1 MFSVYHHHIT
11 HLLYIMQYTFV
22 YVFYVLE
29 VMYVYVHTYV
39 RTYNICTYILYLC
52 ILVVCAC
59 VQDMLD
65 LEEGSGAFESC
76 FFTFRSKVKVLEVQ
90 AAQLLCELWDNSDTM
105 FSKLRVLEL
114 FNGLCSRESIQVSEH
129 HMNACVCDPYSLF
142 IRTSCYQW
150 PQVKLTERC
159 KNLLSDLNEDM
170 VQNQAVLQCF
180 SETPPLMKDIPPTA
194 SALFWLQGFKQRV
207 KITLDRLQ
215 PLIPDLLTSD
225 DGWKLRDMQKKLL
238 SQVER

>member
-1 MFSVYHHHIT
+1 MFVCVLSSHCTLTNCVLCDVCGLVYNLHVLEGIHMYMHV
-11 HLLYIMQYTFV
+11 YTFV
-22 YVFYVLE
+22 SLWY
-29 VMYVYVHTYV
+29 
-39 RTYNICTYILYLC
+39 
-52 ILVVCAC
+52 VCAC
-59 VQDMLD
+59 LQDMLD
-65 LEEGSGAFESC
+65 LEEGSGTFEGC
-76 FFTFRSKVKVLEVQ
+76 FFTFRSKVKVLEMQ

-114 FNGLCSRESIQVSEH
+114 FNGLCSRESIQVSETLREC
-129 HMNACVCDPYSLF
+129 MCACILTHCPYTH
-142 IRTSCYQW
+142 TSCYQW
-150 PQVKLTERC
+150 PQVKLAERC
-159 KNLLSDLNEDM
+159 KNLLGDLNEDM

-180 SETPPLMKDIPPTA
+180 SENPPLLKDIPPTA

-215 PLIPDLLTSD
+215 PLIPDLLASD